1 MDTKLESILKKINY
15 KNDYFVEFIDAK
27 VDRVN
32 ANGSKLD
39 IVIHNKTNLTT
50 EAYNELEKSFKDFF
64 NIEEI
69 YLYIIVDEIDND
81 KLLNEYKNIIGL
93 LKKEKSL
100 LEIFEDSL
108 AFEEEKYLIKTAHEF
123 EKATI
128 EKYIPRFLTLLVS
141 VFFLINLIYVF
152 IVKLT

>member
-93 LKKEKSL
+93 LKKEK
-100 LEIFEDSL
+100 
-108 AFEEEKYLIKTAHEF
+108 
-123 EKATI
+123 
-128 EKYIPRFLTLLVS
+128 
-141 VFFLINLIYVF
+141 
-152 IVKLT
+152 

>member
-50 EAYNELEKSFKDFF
+50 DA
-64 NIEEI
+64 
-69 YLYIIVDEIDND
+69 
-81 KLLNEYKNIIGL
+81 
-93 LKKEKSL
+93 
-100 LEIFEDSL
+100 
-108 AFEEEKYLIKTAHEF
+108 
-123 EKATI
+123 
-128 EKYIPRFLTLLVS
+128 
-141 VFFLINLIYVF
+141 
-152 IVKLT
+152 

>member
-100 LEIFEDSL
+100 LEI
-108 AFEEEKYLIKTAHEF
+108 
-123 EKATI
+123 
-128 EKYIPRFLTLLVS
+128 
-141 VFFLINLIYVF
+141 
-152 IVKLT
+152 

>member
-108 AFEEEKYLIKTAHEF
+108 AFEEEKYLIKAAHEF

-128 EKYIPRFLTLLVS
+128 EKYIPRITE
-141 VFFLINLIYVF
+141 
-152 IVKLT
+152 

>member
-100 LEIFEDSL
+100 LW
-108 AFEEEKYLIKTAHEF
+108 AWTWGNNKT
-123 EKATI
+123 
-128 EKYIPRFLTLLVS
+128 
-141 VFFLINLIYVF
+141 INTYF
-152 IVKLT
+152 CWASKTWNFSSWY